1 MATIRTQEILKD
13 IPGVTETDLYI
24 WIIKYQ
30 ASLREMIKVS
40 SDQDGLNIDLSNQLK
55 KDVGRSVIDV
65 QPLPFV
71 RKLVYM
77 LRRAEWFDDL
87 MCSQER
93 AIFQRQTRLTELRPE
108 ARIEIR
114 LPGQTDILLE
124 HISTHRWYLGE
135 RREAPVPYEEAVLSW
150 YDHVYAPIINMI
162 REQSV
167 LELFPERTETDLYIW
182 LIKRQRY
189 LVQLAGKSLSMEEVV
204 EDMKADSSKFPKV
217 DE

>member
-1 MATIRTQEILKD
+1 M
-13 IPGVTETDLYI
+13 
-24 WIIKYQ
+24 
-30 ASLREMIKVS
+30 
-40 SDQDGLNIDLSNQLK
+40 
-55 KDVGRSVIDV
+55 
-65 QPLPFV
+65 
-71 RKLVYM
+71 
-77 LRRAEWFDDL
+77 
-87 MCSQER
+87 
-93 AIFQRQTRLTELRPE
+93 
-108 ARIEIR
+108 
-114 LPGQTDILLE
+114 E

-204 EDMKADSSKFPKV
+204 EDMKADSSKFPNV
-217 DE
+217 DG